1 MYTNIRRADMP
12 PKRRKEY
19 LMARFKK
26 IICFALAAVMALG
39 TLCACSSIDDTDP
52 QTATTT
58 SESVTDTPATDVTS
72 QTDTPAETQPIA
84 EPENW
89 SYDFGWEFISE
100 NGLQY
105 IWDRLDED
113 TRMNLGEVMNAIRDV
128 QMYCPLTVG
137 VPRDEAEKFLELVS
151 NCSMFYTY
159 ASNSFGLHTDE
170 NGIVKGVTLNYLVN
184 YESEAAQRCEEL
196 EAKLQEIIAS
206 APTDNEFDRIR
217 YLHDYL
223 VLNCDYGEDA
233 ISPFSAYGAI
243 VEGIATCQGYADGM
257 HLLLTRA
264 GFETAYAIGQ
274 GTDTDVKHK
283 WNYVKCEDGHWYVI
297 DPTWDDPEN
306 KDDPDYIGYDYL
318 LVSDDMLLKDHATK
332 FDSDYYGVP
341 VADSMDMNFHIMVG
355 YYTDDPDEA
364 YEILLNQAIEAA
376 RDGRIY
382 LYLRSSTGDAIDN
395 IYTELTSG
403 TAGDNK
409 IQDIIKQANEAAGT
423 NYDSTSWL
431 KSLNTNI
438 GTLTLTLKDAE

>member
-159 ASNSFGLHTDE
+159 SSNSFGLHTD
-170 NGIVKGVTLNYLVN
+170 
-184 YESEAAQRCEEL
+184 
-196 EAKLQEIIAS
+196 
-206 APTDNEFDRIR
+206 
-217 YLHDYL
+217 
-223 VLNCDYGEDA
+223 
-233 ISPFSAYGAI
+233 
-243 VEGIATCQGYADGM
+243 
-257 HLLLTRA
+257 
-264 GFETAYAIGQ
+264 
-274 GTDTDVKHK
+274 
-283 WNYVKCEDGHWYVI
+283 
-297 DPTWDDPEN
+297 
-306 KDDPDYIGYDYL
+306 
-318 LVSDDMLLKDHATK
+318 
-332 FDSDYYGVP
+332 
-341 VADSMDMNFHIMVG
+341 
-355 YYTDDPDEA
+355 
-364 YEILLNQAIEAA
+364 
-376 RDGRIY
+376 
-382 LYLRSSTGDAIDN
+382 
-395 IYTELTSG
+395 
-403 TAGDNK
+403 
-409 IQDIIKQANEAAGT
+409 
-423 NYDSTSWL
+423 
-431 KSLNTNI
+431 
-438 GTLTLTLKDAE
+438 